1 MQHCIGKVD
10 YGYKRH
16 ARAEYAIEY
25 TIDICQRGFG
35 KTIDKFQAL
44 RHTIVEHATEVEH
57 CKVFN
62 YAAVARLDK
71 GEYVVKEATMAK
83 LKSTKL
89 MM

>member
-1 MQHCIGKVD
+1 MKVVGVFAFFVRR
-10 YGYKRH
+10 YRYMS
-16 ARAEYAIEY
+16 
-25 TIDICQRGFG
+25 QREAFG

-71 GEYVVKEATMAK
+71 VNM
-83 LKSTKL
+83 
-89 MM
+89 